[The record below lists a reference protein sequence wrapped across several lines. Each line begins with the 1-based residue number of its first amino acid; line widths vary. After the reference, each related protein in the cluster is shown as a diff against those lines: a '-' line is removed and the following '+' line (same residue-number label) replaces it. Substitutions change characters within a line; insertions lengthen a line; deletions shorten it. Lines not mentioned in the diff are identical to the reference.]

1 MAQVRSHHPQ
11 PQPPL
16 HPVLPVESAFVP
28 AIIATQTRDSAL
40 HARTPPIAAPK
51 SSGMLKSLAFS
62 RELARSRNGHQP
74 DACFRESGL
83 CLRRVNPS
91 ISGEQSRRMFKKRLM
106 VLHSLDSLPMLVG
119 VGQDLITRHYA
130 CLDLIEDDLPT
141 KLDERASFMPRNGAG
156 VWLEQT
162 EHFLLGRNF
171 LAFEYT
177 AACLYDHALNQRKH
191 GLGLLQ
197 ESFCLLLALL
207 AKCLYDFTCLL
218 YHLFGRLY
226 QFLI

>member
-74 DACFRESGL
+74 DACFLQSGL

-91 ISGEQSRRMFKKRLM
+91 ISGEQSRRMLKKRLM

-119 VGQDLITRHYA
+119 VGQDLITRHDA
-130 CLDLIEDDLPT
+130 CLDLIKNHLST
-141 KLDERASFMPRNGAG
+141 KLVRREDFEACRCQFNGQREPIQTHTHLSDAPSIRSGEVKVWSDSLSTLYKEAYCCVLGKRLG
-156 VWLEQT
+156 VREMLEV
-162 EHFLLGRNF
+162 R
-171 LAFEYT
+171 
-177 AACLYDHALNQRKH
+177 QR
-191 GLGLLQ
+191 Q
-197 ESFCLLLALL
+197 
-207 AKCLYDFTCLL
+207 
-218 YHLFGRLY
+218 
-226 QFLI
+226 